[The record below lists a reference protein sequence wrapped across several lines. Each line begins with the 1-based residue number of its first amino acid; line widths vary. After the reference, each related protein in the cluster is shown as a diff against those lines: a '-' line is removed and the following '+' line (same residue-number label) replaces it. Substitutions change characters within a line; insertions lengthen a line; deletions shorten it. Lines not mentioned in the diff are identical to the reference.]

1 MYYHYRRNQK
11 PSAKHVREIAK
22 AVHFRYVLI
31 LLFILFIEFDFENP
45 ENVAKS
51 KEIEK
56 LLEDYESV
64 SVEEWQRLAKSKGG
78 LLSGNQ

>member
-1 MYYHYRRNQK
+1 M
-11 PSAKHVREIAK
+11 
-22 AVHFRYVLI
+22 
-31 LLFILFIEFDFENP
+31 FITFIIEFDFEDP

-78 LLSGNQ
+78 LLSGNQQSMKLCRDCCNIDKFHKTHVYLQILIIVNR